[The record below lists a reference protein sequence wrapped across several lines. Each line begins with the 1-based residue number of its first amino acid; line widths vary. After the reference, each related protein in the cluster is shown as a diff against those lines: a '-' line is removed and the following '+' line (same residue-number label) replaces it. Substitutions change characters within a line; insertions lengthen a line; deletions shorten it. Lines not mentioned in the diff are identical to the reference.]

1 MIFRELVKKYKDL
14 CALNNVPVETVMLY
28 LVELT
33 QKESYNLYMNYE
45 NEVSEELLVEF
56 EKGMERILK
65 HEPVQHV
72 IGYSWFYGYKFLV
85 SKDVLIPRPETE
97 ELVGYIL
104 QAIDNRFDCSTNLKV
119 ADIGTGSGAI
129 AISLKKEIDKLDV
142 SATDISKEAIEV
154 AKQNASLNEVDINF
168 MVGDMLEPF
177 KNKETK
183 LDILI
188 CNPPYIPS
196 DEVLED
202 FVSEHEPHVALFG
215 GEDGLKYYR
224 RIFEECKTVLNPK
237 SFMAFEIGYN
247 QKEVL
252 TLELNKTLPSVS
264 FEFLK
269 DINGKDRMLFVYFD

>member
-14 CALNNVPVETVMLY
+14 CVLNNVPVETVMLY
-28 LVELT
+28 LVEIT

-224 RIFEECKTVLNPK
+224 RIFEECKTVLNHK
-237 SFMAFEIGYN
+237 SFMAFEIEYKK
-247 QKEVL
+247 KEVL

>member
-28 LVELT
+28 LVEIT

-177 KNKETK
+177 KNKESK

>member
-177 KNKETK
+177 KNKESK

>member
-14 CALNNVPVETVMLY
+14 CVLNNVPVETVMLY

>member
-14 CALNNVPVETVMLY
+14 CVLNNVPVETVMLY

-177 KNKETK
+177 KNKESK